1 MISNLRVV
9 TDSDSTLLPDG
20 LREETLMTLALL
32 FPKHDRTTQ
41 KWLNKQTTRFD
52 GTIQSC
58 GALRLDERQ
67 IERFHFWHDR
77 LIMLKQAF
85 DQSRPANISQ
95 WWFDRRNGVQW
106 YTFWVAIWVLFLT
119 IFFGMVQSIEGA
131 LQVYKAYH
139 PS

>member
-1 MISNLRVV
+1 MISPLRVV

-20 LREETLMTLALL
+20 LREETLRTLALL
-32 FPKHDRTTQ
+32 FPKHNRATQ

-58 GALRLDERQ
+58 EALRLDERQ

-95 WWFDRRNGVQW
+95 WWFDRRNGAQW

>member
-1 MISNLRVV
+1 
-9 TDSDSTLLPDG
+9 
-20 LREETLMTLALL
+20 LL
-32 FPKHDRTTQ
+32 FPKHDWATQ
-41 KWLNKQTTRFD
+41 KWLNKQTTRLNRFD
-52 GTIQSC
+52 GAVQSC

-67 IERFHFWHDR
+67 IERFRFWHDR

-106 YTFWVAIWVLFLT
+106 YTFWVATWVLFLT
-119 IFFGMVQSIEGA
+119 IFLGLVQSIERA

-139 PS
+139 QS